1 MCYEGVAHAFSYLF
15 SLQNFLIYSQ
25 LPTKKMK
32 PRKKMKEEGKMN
44 YLSFCSSPIRRL

>member
-1 MCYEGVAHAFSYLF
+1 MWYEGVAHAFSCFF

-32 PRKKMKEEGKMN
+32 TRKKKKGGKVK
-44 YLSFCSSPIRRL
+44 